1 MRKKRTSAEQKDGF
15 MGPVAQRLVEYVE
28 VAAIAIL
35 LAFFLR
41 TFVVQAFMIPTGS
54 MENTLLRGDHIL
66 VNRMIYSSEG
76 LGPLEWIL
84 PVREPERLDIMVF
97 KNPTRLKQDYI
108 KRMVA
113 MPGDAVAYEA
123 KRLSLNGVEAVH
135 GFERHGSPWVIPRDR
150 DKRDFF
156 GPLDVP
162 EGHYFMMGDNRDNS
176 KDSRYW
182 GPLDADLVKGRAFLV
197 YFSWTPSSVA
207 FQDKSLAERPH
218 SLAESVWFNITH
230 LGDRLR
236 LGRVL
241 SIIR

>member
-1 MRKKRTSAEQKDGF
+1 MRKKGTGGAQKESLVGTF
-15 MGPVAQRLVEYVE
+15 VQRLVEYVE

-97 KNPTRLKQDYI
+97 KNPTKLKQDYI

-113 MPGDAVAYEA
+113 MPGDTISYES
-123 KRLSLNGVEAVH
+123 KRLSVNGVEAVY
-135 GFERHGSPWVIPRDR
+135 GFERHAGRRVIPRARDR
-150 DKRDFF
+150 RDFF

-162 EGHYFMMGDNRDNS
+162 ERHYFMMGDNRDNS
-176 KDSRYW
+176 LDSRFW
-182 GPLDADLVKGRAFLV
+182 GPLDADLVKGRAFLI
-197 YFSWTPSSVA
+197 YFSWMPFQVA
-207 FQDKSLAERPH
+207 FQNKSDSERPH
-218 SLAESVWFNITH
+218 SLAELVWFNITH

-236 LGRVL
+236 LGRMLNIV
-241 SIIR
+241 R